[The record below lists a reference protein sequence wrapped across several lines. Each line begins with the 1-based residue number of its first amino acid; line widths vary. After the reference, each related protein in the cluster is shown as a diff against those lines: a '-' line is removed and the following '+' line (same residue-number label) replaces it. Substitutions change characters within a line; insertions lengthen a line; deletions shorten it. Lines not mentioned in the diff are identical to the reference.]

1 MRKQNKRNTKKFKK
15 KRNKANSVNGKL
27 QRENTKSKI
36 APNSIGDNLTKKRAI
51 NFTLKSDGKDTMK
64 SFFVYSNELISELKQ
79 HNKKTKTTSQSSVDI
94 FLENIL
100 PQGLAFVQD
109 RLNIGNANPL
119 EVQKKIVGELMY
131 GLGSI
136 CMANPYWSV
145 WGSMTDCVFDIN
157 IDIDEDGYVG
167 VNQIKGN
174 SEHQTFMLRKGIQSK
189 YTEIKNDLNLVSFS

>member
-1 MRKQNKRNTKKFKK
+1 MNTTKQNRREARRRKKE
-15 KRNKANSVNGKL
+15 NSVNAKS
-27 QRENTKSKI
+27 QKENTKSKI

-136 CMANPYWSV
+136 CMANPYWSM
-145 WGSMTDCVFDIN
+145 WGSLNDSVFNID
-157 IDIDEDGYVG
+157 IDIDEDGFVG
-167 VNQIKGN
+167 VNQLKSN
-174 SEHQTFMLRKGIQSK
+174 PEHQTFVMRKGIETM
-189 YTEIKNDLNLVSFS
+189 YNEVKNDMNLVSYS

>member
-1 MRKQNKRNTKKFKK
+1 MNTTKQNRREARRRKKE
-15 KRNKANSVNGKL
+15 NSVNAKS
-27 QRENTKSKI
+27 QKENTKSKI

-136 CMANPYWSV
+136 CMANPYWSM
-145 WGSMTDCVFDIN
+145 WGSLNDSVLNID
-157 IDIDEDGYVG
+157 IDIDEDGFVG
-167 VNQIKGN
+167 VNQLKSN
-174 SEHQTFMLRKGIQSK
+174 PEHQTFVMRKGIETM
-189 YTEIKNDLNLVSFS
+189 YNEVKNDMNLVSYS